1 MKREH
6 TVVLFLVVLFLSC
19 SDKKKQDRS
28 AEIIS
33 AKPDSTSMLLKQID
47 VLKNFNDSL
56 RLKSEF
62 LFDEFD
68 ADELKSAGIKN
79 PQQDLWND
87 LEKRKDLM
95 PEAVLGGTMALDD
108 IALLKSKWVIAGY
121 SDGHVI
127 VTNLLKYKIENGKIK
142 WQLLDSHN

>member
-1 MKREH
+1 MKKRY
-6 TVVLFLVVLFLSC
+6 TVMLFLVVMLFSC
-19 SDKKKQDRS
+19 SDKKGQDRS
-28 AEIIS
+28 AEIVS

-56 RLKSEF
+56 KLKSEY

-79 PQQDLWND
+79 PQQDLQND

-95 PEAVLGGTMALDD
+95 PKAVLGGTMTLEDVTL
-108 IALLKSKWVIAGY
+108 IKSKWVIAGY

-127 VTNLLKYKIENGKIK
+127 VTNLLKYKIVNGKIK